1 MIKFLFKGLIRDRS
15 RSLFPVLTVFAGV
28 FLAVF
33 GYSFM
38 NGVVANMINTTAH
51 YQTGHLRIMTQ
62 AYAQEANQNPNDLA
76 LIGVDDFLQTLQ
88 EKYPEMLW
96 TQRIKFGG
104 LLDIPDENGETKKQG
119 PVNGMAVD
127 LFSDSS
133 PERNLLNIKDAIIR
147 GCMPDQPGEILIADE
162 FAKKLN
168 IAPGDTAT
176 LISSTMYGSMAM
188 ANFIITGTVR
198 FGITAMDRGAI
209 FADISDIQFALDMDD
224 AAGEILGFFPD
235 DIYYDEKATLIAESF
250 NEEFKNPE
258 DQFSPLMGTLPNES
272 GLSDYLGLIDSMSII
287 IISIFVIAMSIVLR
301 KCGLKGSLRRYGE
314 IGIRL
319 AIGEDKGH
327 VYRSLILESVMIGIF
342 GSILGTLGGVGI
354 AYLMQVYGLDFSFLF
369 KSSSMM
375 ISSDYYALVTFGSF
389 IIGFAPGITSTVLGT
404 SIAGIGIYKR
414 QTSQLFKELE
424 V

>member
-1 MIKFLFKGLIRDRS
+1 MIKFLLKGLMRDRS

-33 GYSFM
+33 LYSFL
-38 NGVVANMINTTAH
+38 NGIVADMINTTAH

-76 LIGVDDFLQTLQ
+76 LIGVDDLLHTLQ

-104 LLDIPDENGETKKQG
+104 LLDIPDENGETKEQG
-119 PVNGMAVD
+119 PVSGMAVN

-133 PERNLLNIKDAIIR
+133 PERTLLNIKDAIIR
-147 GCMPDQPGEILIADE
+147 GRIPNQPGEILIADE
-162 FAKKLN
+162 FAKKMN
-168 IAPGDTAT
+168 IALGDTAT
-176 LISSTMYGSMAM
+176 LISSTMFGSMAM
-188 ANFIITGTVR
+188 ANFIITGTVQ
-198 FGITAMDRGAI
+198 FGIAAMDRGAI
-209 FADISDIQFALDMDD
+209 FADISDIQFALDMEDT
-224 AAGEILGFFPD
+224 AGEILGFFSD
-235 DIYYDEKATLIAESF
+235 DIYYDEQAILIAESF
-250 NEEFKNPE
+250 NKKFKKQD
-258 DQFSPLMGTLPNES
+258 DQFSPQMGTLPNES
-272 GLSDYLGLIDSMSII
+272 GLIDYLVLVDAMSII
-287 IISIFVIAMSIVLR
+287 IVSIFVVAMSIVLWNA
-301 KCGLKGSLRRYGE
+301 GLVGSLRRYGE
-314 IGIRL
+314 IGVRL
-319 AIGEDKGH
+319 AVGEDKGH
-327 VYRSLILESVMIGIF
+327 VYRTLILESVIIGIF

-354 AYLMQVYGLDFSFLF
+354 SYLMQIYGLDFSFLL

-375 ISSDYYALVTFGSF
+375 ISNVYRARVTFGSF
-389 IIGFAPGITSTVLGT
+389 IIGFAPGLISTVLGT